1 MIKIIGITGTL
12 GAGKGTI
19 VDILTQKFGF
29 KHYSAR
35 DFITQEIINRGMPVN
50 RDSMTLVAND
60 LRKKHSPSYIVESL
74 YKKAIESGSNSV
86 IESIRT
92 TGEIEALRKK
102 NNFILFSV
110 DANVNKRYNRIVLRN
125 SETDNIS
132 FEQFLENE
140 KREMNSDEPWKQ
152 NLFKCMEL
160 ADYKFINDGNIDDLE
175 RNILDFFEKHSDE
188 VR

>member
-19 VDILTQKFGF
+19 VDILTKKFGF

-35 DFITQEIINRGMPVN
+35 NFITQEIIKRGLSVN
-50 RDSMTLVAND
+50 RDTMTLVAND
-60 LRKKHSPSYIVESL
+60 LRKKYSPSYIVEAL
-74 YKKAIESGSNSV
+74 YDKAFEEGKNSV

-102 NNFILFSV
+102 GNFILFSV
-110 DANVNKRYNRIVLRN
+110 DADVVKRYNRIVIRKT
-125 SETDNIS
+125 ETDNIS
-132 FEQFLENE
+132 FEQFLDNE
-140 KREMNSDEPWKQ
+140 KREMNSEEPWKQ

-160 ADYKFINDGNIDDLE
+160 ADYKFVNNDDVKDLE
-175 RNILDFFEKHSDE
+175 KQILDFFEKNNYE
-188 VR
+188 V